1 MILVDTTELMR
12 PTQLKLHAAWQELQG
27 RQVLATPSVARE
39 LAPLAV
45 DVPWMG
51 RPSDAENRLK
61 AGESRLPKRRQNELR
76 QQAWWGEMWADGN
89 SPYRIIALTREQEEL
104 AERIRTVID
113 PACFP
118 NTDPEDIPDLGDAA
132 VVSESMAVG
141 AKLLLTSDLR
151 SIDHILC
158 AETPPPRRA
167 QPKDSDRYKVAKCIQ
182 AEPVFCGFGRSA
194 HSKVISVS
202 VLTLGISW
210 RAPTL
215 EGYLTPLHSP

>member
-158 AETPPPRRA
+158 AETPPPPGVPNLRTVIDIRLPSASRRS
-167 QPKDSDRYKVAKCIQ
+167 P
-182 AEPVFCGFGRSA
+182 FSA
-194 HSKVISVS
+194 ASGARH
-202 VLTLGISW
+202 TA
-210 RAPTL
+210 R
-215 EGYLTPLHSP
+215 

>member
-12 PTQLKLHAAWQELQG
+12 PTQRKLHAAWQELQG
-27 RQVLATPSVARE
+27 QQVLATPSVARE

-61 AGESRLPKRRQNELR
+61 AGGSRLPKRRQNELR
-76 QQAWWGEMWADGN
+76 QQAWWGEMWADGK
-89 SPYRIIALTREQEEL
+89 SPYRIVTLTPEQAEL

-151 SIDHILC
+151 SIDHI
-158 AETPPPRRA
+158 EVNRWTVEHGTEWESRQKRRCTT
-167 QPKDSDRYKVAKCIQ
+167 R
-182 AEPVFCGFGRSA
+182 
-194 HSKVISVS
+194 
-202 VLTLGISW
+202 T
-210 RAPTL
+210 
-215 EGYLTPLHSP
+215 